1 MKKRYKIIRE
11 VMGNL
16 RIMQDGK
23 NLVIPENEIKS
34 FIIECME
41 AT

>member
-11 VMGNL
+11 VMGHL

-23 NLVIPENEIKS
+23 NLIIPEEQIKP
-34 FIIECME
+34 FITECLE
-41 AT
+41 TL